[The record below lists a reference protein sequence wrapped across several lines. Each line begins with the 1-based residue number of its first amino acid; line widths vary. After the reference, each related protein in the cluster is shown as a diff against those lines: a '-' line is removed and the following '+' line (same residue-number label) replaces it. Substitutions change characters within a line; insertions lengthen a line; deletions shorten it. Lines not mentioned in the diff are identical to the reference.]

1 MSLFRSF
8 FGKPADD
15 ASSQTSQSSEK
26 SAVRALP
33 ASWYTSQ
40 DMYSLERRAIFSR
53 KWLLTTHKARIPN
66 PGDWVKYNV
75 AGYQFVIVRDRKD
88 GEIHAMHNICRHR
101 AFPVV
106 TKEEGNSYVF
116 SCKYHGWSYGLK
128 GNLAKA
134 PGYQEIPGF
143 DRAQNGLFPI
153 HVHVDCNGFIWV
165 NMDAGEKPEIAWNDD
180 FLGIDKQERF
190 QHYNFEDYVYD
201 HQWDMEGDWNWKI
214 LADNYNECY
223 HCPTSHPDIP
233 SIADLN
239 SYYVNTEKAYIQ
251 HFGEPTE
258 EQIANGF
265 RVAATYFWPNASMN
279 VSPHFF
285 MIQRFVPLGPSKS
298 QMRYEVYRNKNSSDA
313 DFKTISDM
321 YKRIMSEDKYL
332 CANAQ
337 KNIDAG
343 VFVNGELHPDLE
355 KGPLFFQKTVREV
368 VTEHWE
374 KEQRENGGEEIW
386 PARQKV
392 SEKGIGEVTKQD
404 DNFCKMVESCGRAKA
419 GSMDEGRRMC
429 LDEAIA
435 F

>member
-8 FGKPADD
+8 FGRTGDDGAPSPPA
-15 ASSQTSQSSEK
+15 EK
-26 SAVRALP
+26 AAVRALP
-33 ASWYTSQ
+33 AEWYTSQ

-66 PGDWVKYNV
+66 PGDWVRYDV
-75 AGYQFVIVRDRKD
+75 AGYQFIVVRDRKD
-88 GEIHAMHNICRHR
+88 GEIHAMHNVCRHR

-106 TKEEGNSYVF
+106 TKDEGNSYVF
-116 SCKYHGWSYGLK
+116 SCRYHGWSYGLK

-134 PGYQEIPGF
+134 PGYQDLPGF
-143 DRAQNGLFPI
+143 DRAKNSLFPI
-153 HVHVDCNGFIWV
+153 HVHLDRNGFVWV
-165 NMDAGEKPEIAWNDD
+165 NMDAGEKPEVAWADD
-180 FLGIDKQERF
+180 FAGIDEQERF
-190 QHYNFEDYVYD
+190 QHYNFDDYVFD
-201 HQWDMEGDWNWKI
+201 HQWDMEGAWNWKI

-233 SIADLN
+233 SIADLD
-239 SYYVNTEKAYIQ
+239 SYFVHTDKAYVQ
-251 HFGEPTE
+251 HFGQPTA

-265 RVAATYFWPNASMN
+265 RVAATYYWPNASMN

-285 MIQRFVPLGPSKS
+285 MIQRFVPFGPNKS
-298 QMRYEVYRNKNSSDA
+298 QMRYEVYRNKNSSDD

-337 KNIDAG
+337 RNIDAG

-355 KGPLFFQKTVREV
+355 KGPLYFQKVVRDV
-368 VTEHWE
+368 VTEHFERE
-374 KEQRENGGEEIW
+374 KKEGGAEIW

-392 SEKGIGEVTKQD
+392 PEKDAASEATKEDRALCQA
-404 DNFCKMVESCGRAKA
+404 VETCAKQKA
-419 GSMDEGRRMC
+419 CMDEGTRVC

>member
-1 MSLFRSF
+1 MSLFKSF
-8 FGKPADD
+8 FGKSVDGGPP
-15 ASSQTSQSSEK
+15 SPTEK

-33 ASWYTSQ
+33 AEWYTSQ

-66 PGDWVKYNV
+66 PGDWVRYDV
-75 AGYQFVIVRDRKD
+75 AGYQFIIVRDRKD
-88 GEIHAMHNICRHR
+88 GTIHAMHNVCRHR

-106 TKEEGNSYVF
+106 TKDEGNSYVF

-134 PGYQEIPGF
+134 PGYQDLPGF
-143 DRAQNGLFPI
+143 DRAKNSLFPI
-153 HVHVDCNGFIWV
+153 HVHLDRNGFVWV
-165 NMDAGEKPEIAWNDD
+165 NMDAGETPEIAWSDD
-180 FLGIDKQERF
+180 FAGIDEQERF
-190 QHYNFEDYVYD
+190 QHYNFEDYVFD

-239 SYYVNTEKAYIQ
+239 SYFVNTEKAFVQ
-251 HFGEPTE
+251 HFGEPTP
-258 EQIANGF
+258 EQIAQGF
-265 RVAATYFWPNASMN
+265 RVAATYYWPNASMN

-285 MIQRFVPLGPSKS
+285 MIQRFVPFAPNKS
-298 QMRYEVYRNKNSSDA
+298 QMRYEVYRNKNSSDE
-313 DFKTISDM
+313 DFKTISEM

-337 KNIDAG
+337 RNIDAG

-355 KGPLFFQKTVREV
+355 KGPLYFQKVVREV
-368 VTEHWE
+368 VTEHF
-374 KEQRENGGEEIW
+374 ENERKGGAEIW

-392 SEKGIGEVTKQD
+392 PEKGTGEATKED
-404 DNFCKMVESCGRAKA
+404 RDFCAAVETCGKQKASC
-419 GSMDEGRRMC
+419 MDEGTRVC